1 MPETSACRFR
11 LASLVCMFLYCGFHF
26 TRGVQREIQ
35 TYRPIIGIM
44 AQSSSGMPFR
54 SFGKMYIPGSYVK
67 FIESSGARA
76 VPIFNNLTK
85 REAKKIFQSI
95 NGAIFPGGIVN
106 VTNSR
111 YTNVAKTIFNLAIK
125 EFDEG
130 GYFPI
135 MGVCLGHQ
143 LLPTLVAGLPEI
155 RVLIPTD
162 SLNLTRPLRL
172 PNNYR
177 ESKLFREI
185 PEDFAKKINQ
195 TLITAHFHKYGMPAK
210 LFRENKKLKDFFNV
224 ITTNSDRNGV
234 EFVSTLEAKKYP
246 FYSTQWHP
254 EKYAFEW
261 CTNKDIPHSSQ
272 AIQLSQYLS
281 NFFVQEARYSKH
293 KFPSVQEERASLMN
307 NYKPL
312 FTGIDETSMF
322 NELYLF

>member
-1 MPETSACRFR
+1 MAGKVSRF
-11 LASLVCMFLYCGFHF
+11 LPLLVCMFLCCGFHF
-26 TRGVQREIQ
+26 TRSIKRETQ

-44 AQSSSGMPFR
+44 AQSSLNMTFQNR
-54 SFGKMYIPGSYVK
+54 CKIYIPGSYVK
-67 FIESSGARA
+67 FIESSGARV

-85 REAKKIFQSI
+85 HETKKIFESI
-95 NGAIFPGGIVN
+95 NGAIFPGGIVKL
-106 VTNSR
+106 TNSG
-111 YTNVAKTIFNLAIK
+111 YANVAKTIFNLAMK
-125 EFDEG
+125 KFDEG

-155 RVLIPTD
+155 RIPTD

-172 PNNYR
+172 PYNYR

-185 PEDFAKKINQ
+185 PEDFAKEINQ
-195 TLITAHFHKYGMPAK
+195 TLITAHFHERGLPVN
-210 LFRENKKLKDFFNV
+210 LFRENRKLKDFFDV
-224 ITTNSDRNGV
+224 ITTNFDRNGV
-234 EFVSTLEAKKYP
+234 EFVSTMEAKKYP

-293 KFPSVQEERASLMN
+293 KFPSVREERASLLN
-307 NYKPL
+307 NYISW
-312 FTGIDETSMF
+312 FAGINETSMF
-322 NELYLF
+322 NELYLFD

>member
-1 MPETSACRFR
+1 MAGKVSRF
-11 LASLVCMFLYCGFHF
+11 LPLLVCMFLYCGFHF
-26 TRGVQREIQ
+26 TRSIKRETQ
-35 TYRPIIGIM
+35 TYRPIIGMM
-44 AQSSSGMPFR
+44 AQSSSKMPFR
-54 SFGKMYIPGSYVK
+54 GLGKTYIAGSYVK
-67 FIESSGARA
+67 FIESSGARV

-85 REAKKIFQSI
+85 RETKKIFQSI
-95 NGAIFPGGIVN
+95 NGAFFPGGMVKL
-106 VTNSR
+106 TNSG
-111 YTNVAKTIFNLAIK
+111 YANVAKTIFNLAMK
-125 EFDEG
+125 KFDEG

-135 MGVCLGHQ
+135 VGMCLGHQ

-155 RVLIPTD
+155 RIPTD

-185 PEDFAKKINQ
+185 PEDFAKEINQ
-195 TLITAHFHKYGMPAK
+195 TLITAHFHEYGLPVN

-224 ITTNSDRNGV
+224 ITTNFDRNGV
-234 EFVSTLEAKKYP
+234 EFVSTMEAKEYP

-293 KFPSVQEERASLMN
+293 KFPSVQEERTSLLN
-307 NYKPL
+307 NYIPW
-312 FTGIDETSMF
+312 FAGINETSMF
-322 NELYLF
+322 NELYLFD